1 MYFHSFAEF
10 LAMGGKGFFV
20 WSAYGISAV
29 LIVGSMV
36 AAARGPAR
44 VRHEIARSVRRQRR
58 PERANEAPRQPERAN
73 EEQRRSEKAGEERQ
87 P

>member
-36 AAARGPAR
+36 VAARGPGR
-44 VRHEIARSVRRQRR
+44 VRRDIARSLQRQRR
-58 PERANEAPRQPERAN
+58 FEAHGEQRRFEADG
-73 EEQRRSEKAGEERQ
+73 EQRRSERASGEQQ

>member
-1 MYFHSFAEF
+1 MYFHSFADF

-58 PERANEAPRQPERAN
+58 SERTHGEA
-73 EEQRRSEKAGEERQ
+73 RRSERVNGEQRQ
-87 P
+87 PGRTGGGQQP

>member
-1 MYFHSFAEF
+1 MYFHSFADF

-29 LIVGSMV
+29 LIVSSMV
-36 AAARGPAR
+36 AAARGPGR
-44 VRHEIARSVRRQRR
+44 VRRDIARSLQR
-58 PERANEAPRQPERAN
+58 
-73 EEQRRSEKAGEERQ
+73 QRRSERMSEELRRSTRTGEEQQ